1 MGANKRSM
9 HAEPPNLP
17 LNRSVDGGPFSSNVK
32 HHSKRSHRV
41 VLSFGAVL
49 LALLMGAWLLLKNP
63 TEITVN
69 FTQAQLQEQLE
80 PRFPAKK
87 CVLAACVELIS
98 PRVLLTDGSDRIGI
112 ETSFVATLGTRTMPG
127 TAKFSGRPTYE
138 QGSGNFYFQDV
149 QVTEFQMSGNAS
161 EFNEVLK
168 VRGSGIVA
176 SIMNRLPLYSIQ
188 SHPKYGAIAKLALK
202 RVGVVN
208 GQMQVIFV
216 NPLLL
221 AGR

>member
-1 MGANKRSM
+1 MRANKRSM

-17 LNRSVDGGPFSSNVK
+17 LNLSADGGPLSSNVK
-32 HHSKRSHRV
+32 HHSKRSRRI

-49 LALLMGAWLLLKNP
+49 LALVTGAWLVLKNP
-63 TEITVN
+63 TDITLS

-87 CVLAACVELIS
+87 CVLAACVELMS
-98 PRVLLTDGSDRIGI
+98 PRVLITDGSDRIGI

-138 QGSGNFYFQDV
+138 QGSGNIYFQDV

-161 EFNEVLK
+161 DFNEVMK
-168 VRGSGIVA
+168 VRGSGVVA
-176 SIMNRLPLYSIQ
+176 TIMNRLPLYSVQ

-208 GQMQVIFV
+208 GQLQIIFV